1 MSDRGTQ
8 FVSDMWKCFCQILGI
23 KRKLSTA
30 YHPKTDGQSENTN
43 QIMEQY
49 LRTFVNYYQNNW
61 DELLCMAEFASR
73 CVESTATGMSPFFA
87 NRGFEP
93 DLSFSYDYGLVPN
106 NAHQRKKFGQAE
118 SIAI

>member
-1 MSDRGTQ
+1 
-8 FVSDMWKCFCQILGI
+8 
-23 KRKLSTA
+23 
-30 YHPKTDGQSENTN
+30 
-43 QIMEQY
+43 MEQY

-73 CVESTATGMSPFFA
+73 YIESIATGMSPFFA

-93 DLSFSYDYGLVPN
+93 DLSFSHDHGLVPN
-106 NAHQRKKFGQAE
+106 NAHQRKEFGQAE